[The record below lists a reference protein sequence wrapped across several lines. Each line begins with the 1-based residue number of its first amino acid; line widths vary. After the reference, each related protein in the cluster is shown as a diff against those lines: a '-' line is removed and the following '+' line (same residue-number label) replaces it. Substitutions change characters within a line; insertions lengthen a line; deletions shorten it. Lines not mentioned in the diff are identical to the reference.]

1 MPYVDSPINQ
11 DYEEKEGHDSEGNLS
26 VSPDTLANRARL
38 TRSRGRF
45 RIPDAFQEIVTRF
58 HAFETPVEQDIIT
71 RERNRY
77 YEKVEVTEDTVRNP
91 YSRLK
96 PPPKGKIVDDG
107 GDFTHYTIEYT
118 DSVTKNVHQV
128 LPGEVGDLTVSGLIW
143 LNPPTD
149 IEHLGIYPHDSIEPP
164 EEDLDLS
171 DIGPRLWGAM
181 SPTNPTVDLGV
192 ALAEIRDLPR
202 LVKGR
207 LDSLKNLVATLDNPK
222 GLADWLLA
230 VQFGWK
236 PLMADIRG
244 IIKAYHRLEARIEF
258 LMRNGGEPLHR
269 KVPTGDPKVEESV
282 LVDETSSENPGWM
295 MDITPPGFDSDEM
308 PDRFRTKLVCTTKTY
323 EAASGVFT
331 YHLGD
336 IPPTPAY
343 LRAKLLGLIFN
354 EALLWEALSWS
365 WLVDWF
371 SNIGDVISN
380 AQMAIE
386 DRIVALYAYSQ
397 RRVVREY
404 RYEAS
409 NGFYTVGVTRVFDTK
424 CRRKIDPFGLAAEVG
439 LSDLQYAILIALGL
453 TRA

>member
-11 DYEEKEGHDSEGNLS
+11 DYTEKEGHDSEGNLN
-26 VSPDTLANRARL
+26 VSPESLATIARL
-38 TRSRGRF
+38 TRKRGRF
-45 RIPDAFQEIVTRF
+45 KIPDAFQELISRF
-58 HAFETPVEQDIIT
+58 HFFETPVEQDIIE
-71 RERNRY
+71 RVRNRY
-77 YEKVEVTEDTVRNP
+77 YERVEVTEDTIRNP
-91 YSRLK
+91 YSRLN
-96 PPPKGKIVDDG
+96 PPEKGKIVDDG

-118 DSVTKNVHQV
+118 NIVAKPVHQV

-143 LNPPTD
+143 LDPPVFD
-149 IEHLGIYPHDSIEPP
+149 HLGISVRDAIEPP

-171 DIGPRLWGAM
+171 DIGPRLWKAM

-207 LDSLKNLVATLDNPK
+207 LDSLKNLVSTLENPK

-230 VQFGWK
+230 IQFGWK
-236 PLMADIRG
+236 PLLADIRG
-244 IIKAYHRLEARIEF
+244 IIKAYHKIEARIDF
-258 LMRNGGEPLHR
+258 LMRNGGQPLHR
-269 KVPTGDPKVEESV
+269 VIPLGDPKVETEV
-282 LVDETSSENPGWM
+282 LLDETHQENPGWM
-295 MDITPPGFDSDEM
+295 IDQVPVGFDSDEM
-308 PDRFRTKLVCTTKTY
+308 TDRFKIKLTLVTKTY
-323 EAASGVFT
+323 ESASGVFT

-336 IPPTPAY
+336 VPQTPAY
-343 LRAKLLGLIFN
+343 LRAKLLGLIFD
-354 EALLWEALSWS
+354 EGLIWDASPWT

-371 SNIGDVISN
+371 SNMGDVIDN
-380 AQMAIE
+380 VQANIN
-386 DRIVALYAYSQ
+386 DRVVSLYAYAQ

-404 RYEAS
+404 RFECS
-409 NGFYTVGVTRVFDTK
+409 NGFYQLGATRTFDTK